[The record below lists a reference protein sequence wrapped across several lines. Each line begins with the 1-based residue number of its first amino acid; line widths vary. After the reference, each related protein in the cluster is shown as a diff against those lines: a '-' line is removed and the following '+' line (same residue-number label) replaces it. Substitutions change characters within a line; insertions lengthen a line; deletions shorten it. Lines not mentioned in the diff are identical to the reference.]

1 MASAWIFQDPKQVK
15 KRGAEA
21 ASWYVGW
28 IDPDGRERCKSF
40 GAGDKGK
47 EKAEKQ
53 RIILEDQLER
63 GTYKADSRKS
73 WVEFRQEFETRIASG
88 MLQSSKRLTLE
99 ALDDF
104 ERLVKP
110 RKMAAI
116 RTQTIDTFISKRR
129 GEQGKKAGTVLSVA
143 TVNRQLRHLKA
154 VLRIAHEWKYLPEVP
169 KVRMLKEPGK
179 LPRFIT
185 AEHFAALYQ
194 ACGMA
199 RWPDDLP
206 NVTAADWWRGILIF
220 AYMTGWRINE
230 ILSLRRDDVDL
241 DAATAVTRASDNKGK
256 RDERIKLHPV
266 VVDHLRRLPGFD
278 KIAFR
283 WSRCERQLYDQ
294 FHELQAQAGIDLQPC
309 TKQHKHNDTCK
320 VYYGFHDLRRAFAT
334 MNAPRLSAD
343 ALQKLMRHKS
353 YLTTQRYINMASQL
367 DEAVKL
373 LHVPDLGQKSNVGS
387 VSGG

>member
-1 MASAWIFQDPKQVK
+1 MASAWIYQDPKQVK
-15 KRGAEA
+15 KHGIEA
-21 ASWYVGW
+21 ASWYVAW
-28 IDPDGRERCKSF
+28 VDPEGKQRCKSY
-40 GAGDKGK
+40 GPGEKGK
-47 EKAEKQ
+47 EKAEKH

-73 WVEFRQEFETRIASG
+73 WAEFRQEFETRIASG
-88 MLQSSKRLTLE
+88 MLQSSKRLTLD

-104 ERLVKP
+104 QRLVKP

-185 AEHFAALYQ
+185 ADHFAALYQ
-194 ACGMA
+194 ACGTA

-241 DAATAVTRASDNKGK
+241 DAATAVTRAGDNKGK

-278 KIAFR
+278 NIVFR

-294 FHELQAQAGIDLQPC
+294 FHELQVQAGIDLQPC
-309 TKQHKHNDTCK
+309 AKQHKHSDACK

-373 LHVPDLGQKSNVGS
+373 LHVPDLGQKPAGS